1 MAAFTIR
8 PARTSADLAVAAS
21 CFREYAADLP
31 ITLDF
36 QGFEAEL
43 AALPGKY
50 APPGGE
56 LLLAWSPEGAA
67 LGCVALRALD
77 EPGVCEMKR
86 LYVREPARRL
96 GLGAALVEAVL
107 AAAEARGYR
116 EMRLD
121 TLASMT
127 PALTLYARFGFRPV
141 PAYCYNPEPDAVFL
155 GRRVGAG

>member
-1 MAAFTIR
+1 MAAFTLR
-8 PARTSADLAVAAS
+8 PARSPADLAVAAAL
-21 CFREYAADLP
+21 FREYAAGLP

-43 AALPGKY
+43 AGLPGKY
-50 APPGGE
+50 APPAGE
-56 LLLAWSPEGAA
+56 LLLAVSPEGGA

-86 LYVREPARRL
+86 LYVRDAARRL
-96 GLGAALVEAVL
+96 GLGAALVEAVI
-107 AAAEARGYR
+107 AAAEQRGYR

-127 PALTLYARFGFRPV
+127 PALTLYARFGFAPV
-141 PAYCYNPEPDAVFL
+141 PPYCYNPEPDAVFL
-155 GRRVGAG
+155 GRRVGRG